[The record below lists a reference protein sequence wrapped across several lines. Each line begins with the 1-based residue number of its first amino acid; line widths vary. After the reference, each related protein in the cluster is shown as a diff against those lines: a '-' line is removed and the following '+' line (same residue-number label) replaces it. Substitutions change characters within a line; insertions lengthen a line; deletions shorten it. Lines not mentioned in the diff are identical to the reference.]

1 MKKHLIAALLLCA
14 STMFG
19 AGKATVCDDCDCEVT
34 GRSFF
39 SVRPPWQASSP
50 ERLTMFRD
58 AMDARIDGRN
68 GAFQVG
74 LFGGR
79 STRPSRLAKYFFPD
93 CKERL
98 VVSEEQ
104 LDDTDILAGHFNIVT
119 AENTFKSIIE
129 IRPRHSFVGV
139 GLNYRQQFAE
149 RCDGRGFFFEVSLPI
164 EHVRNELEFCE
175 QIIQDGGGAQCPPD
189 IIPTLTRS
197 CPTDLCDSC
206 CPTSSLEC
214 AFSCDNLQSNMRS
227 AFMQECFKFG
237 RIESG
242 SDCPTDCN
250 TNSRKVTKTSVAGA
264 ELRLGY
270 QIVDCPNYN
279 WDGWIGVVLPSGNT
293 PKGIRVFE
301 PIVGYND
308 HWGLETGA
316 SFDVVFWEAECED
329 RNLTFAFDCHGL
341 YLFNKDEVRSFD
353 LKNKPWSRYMQM
365 YANKEQAQQAADAAA
380 VQNLQTSLLLG
391 VPGINVLTQC
401 VRVKPRFSRT
411 FNWGFIY
418 NHCQFRGE
426 LGYNFYARE
435 AECVELAC
443 PWQEGPALKALT
455 GAGETDSVQQ
465 IGDNFSNNNVE
476 NVANYDRN
484 VITAADLDLNS
495 AAAPCTMS
503 HTIYGSMGYHWDER
517 CYPTFVGMGA
527 SYEITTDNTGMN
539 RWMAWA
545 KVGLSF

>member
-14 STMFG
+14 STLIG

-34 GRSFF
+34 GKSFF

-58 AMDARIDGRN
+58 AMDARVDGYH
-68 GAFQVG
+68 GAFQVA

-79 STRPSRLAKYFFPD
+79 TTRPTRLAKYFFPD

-98 VVSEEQ
+98 LVTEEQ
-104 LDDTDILAGHFNIVT
+104 REDTDILAAHFNIYT
-119 AENTFKSIIE
+119 ANENFESLIE
-129 IRPRHSFVGV
+129 IRPNQSFVGV

-164 EHVRNELEFCE
+164 EHVRNEMNLCE
-175 QIIQDGGGAQCPPD
+175 QVIEDGGGVDGCPG
-189 IIPTLTRS
+189 TSVSTVS
-197 CPTDLCDSC
+197 CNPC
-206 CPTSSLEC
+206 CPVTTLDC
-214 AFSCDNLQSNMRS
+214 VLSCSNAQPNMIS
-227 AFMQECFKFG
+227 AFAQECFKFG
-237 RIESG
+237 RIENG
-242 SDCPTDCN
+242 CCPTDCN
-250 TNSRKVTKTSVAGA
+250 SNSSCNTTKTSVAGA

-270 QIVDCPNYN
+270 QILDCENYN
-279 WDGWIGVVLPSGNT
+279 WDGWFGVVLPSGNT

-301 PIVGYND
+301 PIVGYNN
-308 HWGLETGA
+308 HWGIETGT
-316 SFDVVFWEAECED
+316 SFDVVFWEHDCED
-329 RNLTFAFDCHGL
+329 RNFVFAFDCHGL
-341 YLFNKDEVRSFD
+341 YLFNKTEVRSFD

-365 YANKEQAQQAADAAA
+365 YASKEQAQEAANSADPNT
-380 VQNLQTSLLLG
+380 QLRLG

-401 VRVKPRFSRT
+401 VRVKPHFSRT

-435 AECVELAC
+435 AECVELEC
-443 PWQEGPALKALT
+443 PWVEGPALKCIFT
-455 GAGETDSVQQ
+455 GAGQTDSVQQ
-465 IGDNFSNNNVE
+465 IGNRFGNLNCKSVND
-476 NVANYDRN
+476 YDQN
-484 VITAADLDLNS
+484 IITAEDLDLNT
-495 AAAPCTMS
+495 AAAPCTLS

-517 CYPTFVGMGA
+517 CYPTFVGLGG
-527 SYEITTDNTGMN
+527 SYEIVTNNTSVN

-545 KVGLSF
+545 KFGLSF

>member
-1 MKKHLIAALLLCA
+1 MAALLLCA
-14 STMFG
+14 STLIG

-34 GRSFF
+34 GKSFF

-58 AMDARIDGRN
+58 AMDARVDGKH
-68 GAFQVG
+68 GAFQIA

-79 STRPSRLAKYFFPD
+79 TTRSTRLAKYFFPD

-98 VVSEEQ
+98 LVTEEQ
-104 LDDTDILAGHFNIVT
+104 TENTDILAGHFNIFT
-119 AENTFKSIIE
+119 AGSNFESIIE
-129 IRPRHSFVGV
+129 IRPKQSFVGV

-164 EHVRNELEFCE
+164 EHVRNEMNLCE
-175 QIIQDGGGAQCPPD
+175 QIIEDGGGTECPKFNHSS
-189 IIPTLTRS
+189 TRS
-197 CPTDLCDSC
+197 CNTDLCDTC
-206 CPTSSLEC
+206 CPVTTLDC
-214 AFSCDNLQSNMRS
+214 INNCDNLQPDMTS
-227 AFMQECFKFG
+227 AFAQECFKFG
-237 RIESG
+237 RIENG
-242 SDCPTDCN
+242 CCPTDCN
-250 TNSRKVTKTSVAGA
+250 TNDSCKTTKTSVAGA

-270 QIVDCPNYN
+270 QIIDCENYN
-279 WDGWIGVVLPSGNT
+279 WDGWIGIVLPSGNT

-301 PIVGYND
+301 PIVGYNN
-308 HWGLETGA
+308 HWGFETGA
-316 SFDVVFWEAECED
+316 SFDVVFWEHDCED
-329 RNLTFAFDCHGL
+329 RNFVFAFDCHGL
-341 YLFNKDEVRSFD
+341 YLFNRNEVRSFD

-365 YANKEQAQQAADAAA
+365 YASKEQAQEANNAGDASTAI
-380 VQNLQTSLLLG
+380 VMHT
-391 VPGINVLTQC
+391 PGINVLTQC

-443 PWQEGPALKALT
+443 PWEEGPALKSLL
-455 GAGETDSVQQ
+455 GDGQTDSVQQ
-465 IGDNFSNNNVE
+465 IGDVFN
-476 NVANYDRN
+476 DRN
-484 VITAADLDLNS
+484 VESVSNYDLNIITAEDLDLNT
-495 AAAPCTMS
+495 AAAPCTLS
-503 HTIYGSMGYHWDER
+503 HTFYGSLGYHWDER
-517 CYPTFVGMGA
+517 CYPTFVGFGG
-527 SYEITTDNTGMN
+527 SYEIVTNNTSIN